1 MKNKL
6 NQIAV
11 RCAIVFAV
19 IVSLGITVFALSD
32 EHMADNE
39 SPEVNNTVVFMQK
52 EAVLTD
58 SISEIKNST
67 NFENYGYKIE
77 ELSASEL
84 NSVKSTA
91 ISRDKALEIAIGEV
105 ENMAKS
111 EARSINTV
119 SGRFT
124 DPETAF
130 VPNTEKSLKDTPVWL
145 VTFNDVTIERNGP
158 AGDYDR
164 SIVAD
169 VNVVIDIATGEV
181 LEIISH
187 AA

>member
-1 MKNKL
+1 MKNNL
-6 NQIAV
+6 NHVII
-11 RCAIVFAV
+11 RCVIVFAV
-19 IVSLGITVFALSD
+19 VISLGVTAYALSAGQRSNYVLTA
-32 EHMADNE
+32 E
-39 SPEVNNTVVFMQK
+39 NNTVEFMQK

-58 SISEIKNST
+58 SISEIKSST

-111 EARSINTV
+111 EARSINAV